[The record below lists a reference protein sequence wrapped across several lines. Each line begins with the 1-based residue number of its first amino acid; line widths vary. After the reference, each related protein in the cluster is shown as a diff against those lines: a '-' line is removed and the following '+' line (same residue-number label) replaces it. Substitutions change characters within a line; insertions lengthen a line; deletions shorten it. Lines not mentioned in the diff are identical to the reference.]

1 VYDENIKSEGGE
13 LVSNEAMAKRLRD
26 LRGEIPRETVSNAV
40 GISKSALSMYERGER
55 IPRDSV
61 KVRLAK
67 FYGKTVEYI
76 FFNH

>member
-1 VYDENIKSEGGE
+1 M
-13 LVSNEAMAKRLRD
+13 SNEAMAKRLRD